1 MSHLSVETKGHN
13 PSGSIRIQLLQLCLF
28 SATVTGGYF
37 NETHGLRACAVSV
50 YASISISH
58 SQMLN
63 SIYVFT

>member
-1 MSHLSVETKGHN
+1 MMITIPMCPFPTCAVK
-13 PSGSIRIQLLQLCLF
+13 

-50 YASISISH
+50 YASIPISH

-63 SIYVFT
+63 SIYVLHNF